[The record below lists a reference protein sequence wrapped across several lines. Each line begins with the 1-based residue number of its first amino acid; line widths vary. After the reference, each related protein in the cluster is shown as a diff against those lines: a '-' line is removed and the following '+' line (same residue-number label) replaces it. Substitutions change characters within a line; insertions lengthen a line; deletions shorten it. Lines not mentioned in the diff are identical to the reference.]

1 MKILYSETVHKASCN
16 YYTDIIKYLSKYNE
30 VKLVVGKYN
39 NLSDMVK
46 KSNYNPDIII
56 LGFTHLD
63 CGDNNTPP
71 KINNNVNIPC
81 YIILNKEYTIL
92 DKKLNWIKN
101 INPKKAFTVHHDYL
115 KFQKITNIPFSRIMW
130 SAETNVFKDYKEDYK
145 YDFFFS
151 GVIRKEQTSNWR
163 NIIYQNLDKLKGY
176 KLKINAR
183 FQNNN
188 YKGKI
193 FDNKAYA
200 KLLACS
206 KISLTTTGP
215 ADLVGTRYFEIMATN
230 RSLIICNKMDNLK
243 IYGDMLKDGFN
254 CIMFSTIQEFI
265 EKIKYYLSNEEER
278 MKIVNN
284 AYQDFLKNQ
293 TWDIRVKELIK
304 KV

>member
-1 MKILYSETVHKASCN
+1 MKILYSETTKKCSCN
-16 YYTDIIKYLSKYNE
+16 YYTDIIKYLSKYHN
-30 VKLVVGKYN
+30 VKIILGRYN
-39 NLSDMVK
+39 KLSDMVN
-46 KSNYNPDIII
+46 KSKFNPDIVI

-63 CGDNNTPP
+63 CGDRNVPP
-71 KINNNVNIPC
+71 NIINNINIPC

-115 KFQKITNIPFSRIMW
+115 EFEEKTNIPFERIMW
-130 SAETNVFKDYKEDYK
+130 SADTDYFKDYNENYK

-151 GVIRKEQTSNWR
+151 GVIRKEQTSDWR
-163 NIIYQNLDKLKGY
+163 NIIYNNLNKLSEY

-183 FQNNN
+183 FQNQN
-188 YKGKI
+188 YKGAI
-193 FDNKAYA
+193 FDNKEYA
-200 KLLACS
+200 KMIACS
-206 KISLTTTGP
+206 KICLTTTGP

-230 RSLIICNKMDNLK
+230 KSLIICNKMDNLE

-254 CIMFSTIQEFI
+254 CVMFSTIEEFI

-284 AYQDFLKNQ
+284 AYQDFLENQ
-293 TWDIRVKELIK
+293 TWDVRVKDLIK
-304 KV
+304 KF